1 MGYAPTVACNG
12 PRLGLS
18 LYYFHIVKW
27 MSVLPQNQLLF
38 LRTEDLLS
46 NPLRVMMVCVQFFH
60 IDLDHKGVYYNS
72 HQLNG
77 HVEIVI
83 KKS

>member
-1 MGYAPTVACNG
+1 MTPSWLLSCTGVGYAPTVACNG

-27 MSVLPQNQLLF
+27 MSVLPKNQLLF

-46 NPLRVMMVCVQFFH
+46 NPLHVMMVCVQ
-60 IDLDHKGVYYNS
+60 LYPTS
-72 HQLNG
+72 A
-77 HVEIVI
+77 EIHLYHMA
-83 KKS
+83 